1 MNKPS
6 PNLPDPVL
14 PEHQLICNA
23 APNVTLSSGLKSRV
37 MVSCQHQIALAR
49 WKFRLSLGISILTA
63 CCILLLIVRPGPEH
77 SPQDSLSTEAVEPSD
92 TVDPELYPDSNRSRS
107 LVDRKSREAELSP
120 GEKKHQQTRPSRE
133 VEQIHLLIEELK
145 QREKKLCGLL
155 PMI

>member
-6 PNLPDPVL
+6 QNLPDPVL
-14 PEHQLICNA
+14 PEHQLIFNA

-49 WKFRLSLGISILTA
+49 WKFRLSVGISVLTA
-63 CCILLLIVRPGPEH
+63 CCILLLIARPASEQL
-77 SPQDSLSTEAVEPSD
+77 PQQSLSTEAIEQSD
-92 TVDPELYPDSNRSRS
+92 TVDPEIYPDSSRSRS
-107 LVDRKSREAELSP
+107 LVDKESSDAELSP
-120 GEKKHQQTRPSRE
+120 AEKKRQQATPSRE

-145 QREKKLCGLL
+145 QREKKLCGLW